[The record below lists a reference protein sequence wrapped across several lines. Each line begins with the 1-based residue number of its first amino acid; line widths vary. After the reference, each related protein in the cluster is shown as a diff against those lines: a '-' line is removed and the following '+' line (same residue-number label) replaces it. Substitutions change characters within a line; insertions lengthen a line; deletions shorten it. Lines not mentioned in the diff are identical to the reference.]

1 MAIRDDQ
8 RSVGYRLDHHQNEG
22 PRPVDEQKQGVS
34 VPEKF
39 IFFVV
44 ADLTHILDYV
54 DALASRGAMMS
65 SQ

>member
-8 RSVGYRLDHHQNEG
+8 RSVGYRLHHYQNEG
-22 PRPVDEQKQGVS
+22 LRSVDEQKQGVS

>member
-8 RSVGYRLDHHQNEG
+8 RSVGYRLNHHQNEG
-22 PRPVDEQKQGVS
+22 LRPVDKQKQGVS

-54 DALASRGAMMS
+54 DALARRRAMMS

>member
-1 MAIRDDQ
+1 MAICDDQ
-8 RSVGYRLDHHQNEG
+8 RSVGYRLNHHQNEG
-22 PRPVDEQKQGVS
+22 PRPVDGPKQGVS

>member
-8 RSVGYRLDHHQNEG
+8 RSVSYRLNHHQNEG

-39 IFFVV
+39 IFSVV

-54 DALASRGAMMS
+54 DALASGGAMMS